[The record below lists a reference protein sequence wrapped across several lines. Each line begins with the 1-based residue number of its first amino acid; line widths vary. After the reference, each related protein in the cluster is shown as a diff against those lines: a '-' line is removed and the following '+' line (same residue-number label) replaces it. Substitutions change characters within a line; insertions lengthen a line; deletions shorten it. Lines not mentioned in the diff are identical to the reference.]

1 MTDKNKNYT
10 EVFEPQTS
18 ALAREHAKR
27 AARRVKH
34 RNKRVSKFTRYA
46 VSVILI
52 LLVFFLAFMIGS
64 SIIKLLFSSKSET
77 TEVTEDSTSVLQMRL
92 EELSAKC
99 SEYEEDIKE
108 LQSQL
113 DKYNEL
119 YGPLDTSS
127 EGVSEDSESSAAFQE
142 NTSTTSVEEL

>member
-10 EVFEPQTS
+10 EVFEPHF
-18 ALAREHAKR
+18 LWGDCLKR
-27 AARRVKH
+27 A
-34 RNKRVSKFTRYA
+34 F
-46 VSVILI
+46 ILI

-77 TEVTEDSTSVLQMRL
+77 TEVPEDSTSVLQMRL